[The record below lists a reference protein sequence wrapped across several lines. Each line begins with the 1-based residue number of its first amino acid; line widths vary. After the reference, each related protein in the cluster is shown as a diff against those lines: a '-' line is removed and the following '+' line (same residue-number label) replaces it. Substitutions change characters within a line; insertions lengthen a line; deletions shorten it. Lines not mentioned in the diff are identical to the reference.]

1 MTTIYLIRH
10 AEAEGNLYRRIH
22 GWYDALVTENGLR
35 QIQALEQRFQ
45 GEHFDAVWS
54 SDLYRTCTTA
64 RAVYEPRGL
73 ELRTDPELR
82 ELNMGDWEDQ
92 TWGQVRRTQPGSWT
106 ASTAATPLGRPPVER
121 GWGNWG
127 SPGGAGPAPH
137 RRRPPG
143 PDGGGVQ
150 PRHRHPG
157 RLWRGSRASRRRS
170 GTACATATTPP
181 SPA

>member
-64 RAVYEPRGL
+64 RAVQVGS
-73 ELRTDPELR
+73 LRLKRSSSP
-82 ELNMGDWEDQ
+82 GW
-92 TWGQVRRTQPGSWT
+92 VRRTWPQVWSSQSPMFSSRSSGSVR
-106 ASTAATPLGRPPVER
+106 SSRPLG
-121 GWGNWG
+121 
-127 SPGGAGPAPH
+127 S
-137 RRRPPG
+137 
-143 PDGGGVQ
+143 
-150 PRHRHPG
+150 
-157 RLWRGSRASRRRS
+157 
-170 GTACATATTPP
+170 
-181 SPA
+181 

>member
-82 ELNMGDWEDQ
+82 ELAQEIFQMD
-92 TWGQVRRTQPGSWT
+92 R
-106 ASTAATPLGRPPVER
+106 ASLSAVGRVKAAADYSAWLGR
-121 GWGNWG
+121 
-127 SPGGAGPAPH
+127 
-137 RRRPPG
+137 
-143 PDGGGVQ
+143 
-150 PRHRHPG
+150 
-157 RLWRGSRASRRRS
+157 
-170 GTACATATTPP
+170 
-181 SPA
+181 